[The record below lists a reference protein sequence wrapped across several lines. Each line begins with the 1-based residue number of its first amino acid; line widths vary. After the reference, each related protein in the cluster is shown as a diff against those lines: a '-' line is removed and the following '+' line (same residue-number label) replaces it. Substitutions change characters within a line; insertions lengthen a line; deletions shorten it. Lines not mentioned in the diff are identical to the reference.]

1 MQKNIKSISST
12 PLGLRGERMFLN
24 FKIGVAALN
33 VNRFRAFLTS
43 LGIIFGVA
51 AVIAMLAIGAGAER
65 EILEQIKQVGVN
77 NVIVKPR
84 LETTENQEDKQ
95 ANNTGKAEKK
105 KFSPGLTLADAENI
119 ITSIPAVGFVSPEI
133 ETESVLVREGLRN
146 NGRVIG
152 VNNYYFEVAGA
163 KVVEGKY
170 FTATQLENADPVCI
184 IGRNVKSKFFSNIN
198 PIGQTLKCGNNWL
211 TVVGVLEGRD
221 VSENA
226 IKKLSI
232 RNLNAEVYTPVRTF
246 LLRFKNRANL
256 TMRDMRMAQQNEGEN
271 QENKVKPNYHQLDR
285 LVVNVKES
293 QLIEPTLDLIEK
305 ILKRRHNEATDYE
318 IVVPELLLKQEQ
330 RTKRLFNVV
339 LGVIASISLLVGGI
353 GIMNIMLASV
363 LERIK
368 EIGLRLAIG
377 AHKRDIVMQFMSE
390 AVAIS
395 FSGGII
401 GILLGISISYSI
413 EKLADIQTIVSPFSV
428 ILSFMVA
435 ISVGLV
441 FGIVPAKRASEQNPI
456 ESLRHE

>member
-1 MQKNIKSISST
+1 MQQPSNSRWGFRADR
-12 PLGLRGERMFLN
+12 LLFN
-24 FKIGVAALN
+24 FKIGVAAIN

-77 NVIVKPR
+77 NIIVKPR
-84 LETTENQEDKQ
+84 AETTDPQNQTQ
-95 ANNTGKAEKK
+95 ASPTGKEEKK
-105 KFSPGLTLADAENI
+105 KFSPGLTLGDAENI
-119 ITSIPAVGFVSPEI
+119 RASIPAVGYVSPEI
-133 ETESVLVREGLRN
+133 EMETSLVREGLRN
-146 NGRVIG
+146 NGRIIG
-152 VNNYYFEVAGA
+152 VNNYYFEMAGA

-170 FTATQLENADPVCI
+170 FTESQLNNAEPVCI
-184 IGRNVKSKFFSNIN
+184 IGRNVKSKFFANVN
-198 PIGQTLKCGNNWL
+198 PIGQSIKCGNNWL
-211 TVVGVLEGRD
+211 TVVGVLEGRE

-232 RNLNAEVYTPVRTF
+232 RNLNTEIYTPVRTF
-246 LLRFKNRANL
+246 LLRFKNRANV
-256 TMRDMRMAQQNEGEN
+256 TMRDMRMASQQAEEN
-271 QENKVKPNYHQLDR
+271 GTASSNSKPNYHQLDR
-285 LVVNVKES
+285 LVVNVRES
-293 QLIEPTLDLIEK
+293 QMIEPTLDLLEK
-305 ILKRRHNEATDYE
+305 ILKRRHNESADYE

-368 EIGLRLAIG
+368 EIGLRLALG
-377 AHKRDIVMQFMSE
+377 ARKRDIVTQFMSE

-395 FSGGII
+395 FSGGI
-401 GILLGISISYSI
+401 LGIILGITLSYFI
-413 EKLADIQTIVSPFSV
+413 EELADIQTIVSPFSV
-428 ILSFMVA
+428 ILSFVVA

-441 FGIVPAKRASEQNPI
+441 FGIFPAKRASEQNPI